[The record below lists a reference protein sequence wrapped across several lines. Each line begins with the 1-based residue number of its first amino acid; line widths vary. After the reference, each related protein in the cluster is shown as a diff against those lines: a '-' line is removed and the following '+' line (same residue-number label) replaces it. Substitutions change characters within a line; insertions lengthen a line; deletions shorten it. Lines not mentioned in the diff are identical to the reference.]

1 MKSLSARLTIWYALV
16 VTLTVAVLLTVGRFY
31 LEHNMVK
38 AVDLLN
44 EVEFEEI
51 RTRIDKE
58 NGEETQA
65 ALIEAIKEH
74 AELDAALYFFQVGH
88 GHADI
93 LYRSSNLGAHTL
105 PESVHGKPRYTVYDD
120 ELGLIRSM
128 EVNYA
133 GLDIHVVSSL
143 KSAEALFDDYERTG
157 FFVCAI
163 VFILSLALGFL
174 LSRLAIRPIA
184 AIQASAQRVSAS
196 HFNERV
202 PVPNTGDEIERMAV
216 LLNAMLDRL
225 EGAYQQVKRFTAEA
239 SHEFRTPLS
248 IIRLQTERL
257 MEHPDLTSEERTSA
271 LAEQMDEV
279 ERLNKMIDDLLFLAK
294 ADSGV
299 LPLSLKDV
307 DVAEYLNDFKA
318 DADLLSEERSVTLI
332 LDCAVRGDWTIDPN
346 LIRQVL
352 LNLLLNALEVSQAGD
367 AICLLVK
374 QAGGALELRLE
385 DQGPGLSDAEI
396 GRMFNRFE
404 RLGASSESR
413 GNGLG
418 LAICR
423 SIVERHGGSICTEK
437 RKDGQ
442 GLAVVVSLP
451 KYPTNTLTV

>member
-1 MKSLSARLTIWYALV
+1 MKSLSIRLTIWYALV
-16 VTLTVAVLLTVGRFY
+16 VTLTVAVLLLAGRFY
-31 LEHNMVK
+31 LEHNMFQ

-51 RTRIDKE
+51 RSRIDQKAGAE
-58 NGEETQA
+58 NPA

-74 AELDAALYFFQVGH
+74 AELDAALYFFQVGR
-88 GHADI
+88 GHNDI
-93 LYRSSNLGAHTL
+93 LYRSSNLGPHTL
-105 PESVHGKPRYTVYDD
+105 PKGVHGQAKFTVYDD

-128 EVNYA
+128 EANYA

-143 KSAEALFDDYERTG
+143 KSAEALFDHYERTS
-157 FFVCAI
+157 FYVCAI

-196 HFNERV
+196 NFNERV

-225 EGAYQQVKRFTAEA
+225 ETAYLQVKRFTAEA

-248 IIRLQTERL
+248 IIRLQAERL
-257 MEHPDLTSEERTSA
+257 LNHPELKTDERESA
-271 LAEQMDEV
+271 LTEQMEEV

-294 ADSGV
+294 SDAGV
-299 LPLSLKDV
+299 LPLTLEQV
-307 DVAEYLNDFKA
+307 DVMDFLADFKA
-318 DADLLSEERSVTLI
+318 DAELLSEEHSVVFDLKCSVT
-332 LDCAVRGDWTIDPN
+332 GEWGMDPN

-352 LNLLLNALEVSQAGD
+352 LNLLSNALEASQAGD
-367 AICLLVK
+367 TVSLIAEVSD
-374 QAGGALELRLE
+374 ARLELRVE
-385 DQGPGLSDAEI
+385 DQGAGLSNEQI

-404 RLGASSESR
+404 RLGATSESK

-423 SIVERHGGSICTEK
+423 SIVERHGGSISAEN
-437 RKDGQ
+437 RKDAS
-442 GLAVVVSLP
+442 GLVVALRIP
-451 KYPTNTLTV
+451 EHPEAE